1 MALYEIWIADP
12 TTETTSEGFGGYGFW
27 YPMRYTD
34 HDNERVELPLPWAI
48 GVAEE
53 LAELDKT
60 RVEVRGT
67 GKDFDVIKA
76 VFG

>member
-1 MALYEIWIADP
+1 MALYEIWLANP
-12 TTETTSEGFGGYGFW
+12 ETETNAEGFGGYAQW
-27 YPMRYTD
+27 MPLRYPD
-34 HDNERVELPLPWAI
+34 HDNERVELPLPWAK
-48 GVAEE
+48 GVAQE

-67 GKDFDVIKA
+67 GKNFDVIKA